1 MRTFASWMSIVF
13 GIVMVVAGV
22 ATWIIV
28 TTTLAD
34 QNITTSS
41 DACLPDREV
50 RDPFTAYC
58 QAEVINDHT
67 LEATGGKTYA
77 ELDQDDPLRETAMTG
92 SFLQA
97 SLFTSVV
104 AFGVAL
110 MAVGIGLMFVIVGF
124 GLRAVGKAEVA
135 TPAPSHRSDSPP
147 DAAPA
152 QNPPAAAPP
161 QQAPPQ
167 QAPPQ
172 EAPPQQ
178 PHAQEPPRDEPP
190 RQA

>member
-22 ATWIIV
+22 ITWIVV
-28 TTTLAD
+28 TTTLSD
-34 QNITTSS
+34 QKITTSS
-41 DACLPDREV
+41 DACLPDRDV
-50 RDPFTAYC
+50 RDPFTANC
-58 QAEVINDHT
+58 QAEAINDHV
-67 LEATGGKTYA
+67 LSATDGKTYA

-110 MAVGIGLMFVIVGF
+110 MAVGIGIMFVIIGF
-124 GLRAVGKAEVA
+124 GLRAVGKPEVA
-135 TPAPSHRSDSPP
+135 APAPSHRSESPP
-147 DAAPA
+147 DEAPAAAAPA
-152 QNPPAAAPP
+152 PAPAA
-161 QQAPPQ
+161 QAPP
-167 QAPPQ
+167 A
-172 EAPPQQ
+172 QQ
-178 PHAQEPPRDEPP
+178 PPAQQPRAQEPPREEPP

>member
-22 ATWIIV
+22 ITWIVV

-34 QNITTSS
+34 QQITTSS

-58 QAEVINDHT
+58 QADVIDKHVK
-67 LEATGGKTYA
+67 EATGGKTYA

-110 MAVGIGLMFVIVGF
+110 MAVGVGVMFVIVGF
-124 GLRAVGKAEVA
+124 GLRAVGKTVAA
-135 TPAPSHRSDSPP
+135 TPAPSHRSEAPP
-147 DAAPA
+147 DSAEAREAPA
-152 QNPPAAAPP
+152 R
-161 QQAPPQ
+161 QAPPQ
-167 QAPPQ
+167 QPP
-172 EAPPQQ
+172 
-178 PHAQEPPRDEPP
+178 AQEPPREEPP